1 MKVNERGGT
10 MVKWIIIALLPIAL
24 FLIIEESI
32 QFFLKRYM
40 NGPREKK
47 EGKRKERLA
56 IRFHTVY
63 TSIREYQLL
72 AAIKESKLFR
82 VVRES
87 KFISFFRKHRKDPS
101 H

>member
-1 MKVNERGGT
+1 
-10 MVKWIIIALLPIAL
+10 MVKWIIIALIPIAL
-24 FLIIEESI
+24 FLIIEEAV
-32 QFFLKRYM
+32 QFLLKRYM

-56 IRFHTVY
+56 IRFHNVF
-63 TSIREYQLL
+63 TSIKEYQLL
-72 AAIKESKLFR
+72 TAIKDSRLFR
-82 VVRES
+82 IVRES